1 MRKIDTYSISLFF
14 FLFFSFKGGFDG
26 TSNVLAG
33 KLFNIPV
40 RGTHAH
46 AYITS
51 FSGLDDLKNVNL
63 RHKSTGTS
71 ILHLI
76 QKSYSFFDKKLR
88 NVMDFIDFA
97 GLVKNLLDLAV
108 AHRQQLSGLLEVSP
122 DESSDGEL
130 AAMVSF
136 AIAFP
141 DGFMALVDTY
151 DVKRYFL
158 LCSQVHMLHFHI
170 CYAF

>member
-1 MRKIDTYSISLFF
+1 MPLPSHQIYTKSYF
-14 FLFFSFKGGFDG
+14 FLFISGGFDG

-40 RGTHAH
+40 KGTHAH

-51 FSGLDDLKNVNL
+51 FSGFSELKTRNIKHKNTGAL
-63 RHKSTGTS
+63 R
-71 ILHLI
+71 
-76 QKSYSFFDKKLR
+76 D
-88 NVMDFIDFA
+88 
-97 GLVKNLLDLAV
+97 
-108 AHRQQLSGLLEVSP
+108 LLELAIGHRAALSQTMEISTE
-122 DESSDGEL
+122 ESSEGEL

-151 DVKRYFL
+151 DVKRYF
-158 LCSQVHMLHFHI
+158 
-170 CYAF
+170 AF